1 MPPRWV
7 ICFGIIIVAL
17 ALSGLSL
24 QFYRHG
30 ISVLGIDI
38 DRDQLIKLIKINNK
52 IIDYLNKNRDKWS
65 TYRDVG
71 WIWKEQFDIEA
82 GDEYDKYTEALT
94 QYYNNSVNKTLEIT
108 TRRQL
113 RRKLSETE
121 KDKVI
126 LALREATDNLS

>member
-7 ICFGIIIVAL
+7 IWFGVIIVAL
-17 ALSGLSL
+17 ALSGLAL

-30 ISVLGIDI
+30 VSVLGIDI

-65 TYRDVG
+65 TCRDAG
-71 WIWKEQFDIEA
+71 RIWKEQFGIEA
-82 GDEYDKYTEALT
+82 GNEYNKYTEALT
-94 QYYNNSVNKTLEIT
+94 QYYNDRVNQMLEIT

-121 KDKVI
+121 KDKII
-126 LALREATDNLS
+126 LALQEATDNLS

>member
-7 ICFGIIIVAL
+7 IWFGIIIVAL
-17 ALSGLSL
+17 ALSGLAL